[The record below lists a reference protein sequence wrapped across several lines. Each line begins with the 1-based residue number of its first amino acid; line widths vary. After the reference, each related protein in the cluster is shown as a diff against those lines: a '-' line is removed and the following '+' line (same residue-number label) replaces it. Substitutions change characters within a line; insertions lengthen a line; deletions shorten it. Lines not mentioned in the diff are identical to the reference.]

1 MAATITP
8 LMDGLFTSL
17 RSFLIAHVNV
27 TSCRQ
32 AQQNRTP
39 MPTGDFIVMTPLG
52 VDGLSTN
59 AVSYQFDPDSD
70 TNTETH
76 NRTTVWRCQLD
87 FYGDSAQEFAN
98 TIATISRSDYSCEWF
113 RRYKAETGNP
123 LITPL
128 FCTDPKQTAM
138 INGEDQWENRWTCD
152 LHAQIPASVVVP
164 QQFMTNASVRADSVD
179 AKFPP
184 ENV

>member
-8 LMDGLFTSL
+8 LMGGLFTSL
-17 RSFLIAHVNV
+17 RSFLIAHVTV

-32 AQQNRTP
+32 AQLNRTA

-59 AVSYQFDPDSD
+59 AVSYQFDPDND
-70 TNTETH
+70 INTETH

-98 TIATISRSDYSCEWF
+98 TIAMIVRSDYSCEWF
-113 RRYKAETGNP
+113 RRNSAETGSP

-164 QQFMTNASVRADSVD
+164 QQFMESVSIGLVEID

-184 ENV
+184 ENA

>member
-17 RSFLIAHVNV
+17 RSFLIAHVTV

-32 AQQNRTP
+32 AQLNRTA

-59 AVSYQFDPDSD
+59 AVSYQFNPDNDIS
-70 TNTETH
+70 TETH

-87 FYGDSAQEFAN
+87 FYGNSAQEFAN
-98 TIATISRSDYSCEWF
+98 IISTIVRSEYSCTWF
-113 RRYKAETGNP
+113 RRYATESSNP

-152 LHAQIPASVVVP
+152 FHAQIKTSVVVP
-164 QQFMTNASVRADSVD
+164 QQFMTNARVRADSVD

-184 ENV
+184 EKV